1 MAKLTEGNALYLYRL
16 LRDELGAGRQTPV
29 ARVEEVL
36 AADGIAPA
44 DVGCSD
50 VAELLGKL
58 DAFVRLTTFKKGRL
72 YATIVANEPMDR
84 ALEKAGD
91 ADPAE
96 KGAKNGKP
104 WKRKRGP
111 KQVRP
116 TKPRHVEPK
125 AQKPAE
131 PKPSPA
137 EKDAEVETLATESTE
152 SVETPIAVE
161 STATETI
168 STESPAAVSAAT
180 PTQQAG
186 TVDDSTTDADGAAAT
201 PEPEAAES
209 TAVATAP
216 AATDEP
222 DEPTAAAEPVAAAEP
237 DPEPAKPSITL
248 NITYDPYEGAED
260 GLLDPAP
267 ENDTP
272 GSELEPKVE
281 APSADT
287 TPTEPAQATA
297 ATQDAPDTATG
308 AASAASPVA
317 AANRVPAGSP
327 VAAAPHTDAEP
338 AAPAELAEA
347 AEPRPQAI
355 PVRLQSDLPQNFSAE
370 VHCKDE
376 LLNMLYRILPLDEDV
391 MALLDEDWRVA
402 RSTGSLSGTRSK
414 VSFPLRYLRE
424 DGSTPVE
431 VTLRRTTKPTAGKR
445 WNLAYVDGDDGTG
458 SLHEAAG
465 LEGLPKADE
474 GAWSDLSGRRNG
486 AATKSPAR
494 ELAQFAVIGSWD
506 AFLGSLATMCAPER
520 WNLPGEGVGKASR
533 YGVLREYVCVTFA
546 RVMAEGKL
554 AVAADGSLAAFNTGL
569 LTPFYQDVIACFEP
583 RKGDIAWQ
591 FAGFAT
597 AGSGELGARV
607 AAAFDPLPQTP
618 DYLHDL
624 GDVAPERDRLA
635 ILDTDALL
643 GRQLGRLPLAFLA
656 EGLESNPDASRLV
669 AELGHADATRRG
681 DALAE
686 LARAIKQDPGSYRR
700 LGRDLEDA
708 CELAL
713 RRCRASY
720 RVAAPA
726 WDPATGEMRLLVPM
740 ALLDDARAD
749 CALVLAPQP
758 SGNYRGVAVMS
769 LARAYACARVVSAE
783 QPAWLAADVAL
794 A

>member
-72 YATIVANEPMDR
+72 YATIVANDPMDR

-111 KQVRP
+111 KSVRP
-116 TKPRHVEPK
+116 TKPRHIEPK
-125 AQKPAE
+125 AQKPAKAE
-131 PKPSPA
+131 PSPT
-137 EKDAEVETLATESTE
+137 EKNAEVEAETTE
-152 SVETPIAVE
+152 SVEAPIASEATAAETTAVE
-161 STATETI
+161 SLAAESTTI
-168 STESPAAVSAAT
+168 PA
-180 PTQQAG
+180 QQAEA
-186 TVDDSTTDADGAAAT
+186 VADSMTAADANTDAVAT
-201 PEPEAAES
+201 PEPEAADS
-209 TAVATAP
+209 ATTVEAPATTEEPDAP
-216 AATDEP
+216 AAT
-222 DEPTAAAEPVAAAEP
+222 AESVAATAPE
-237 DPEPAKPSITL
+237 PEPAKPSITL

-267 ENDTP
+267 ENDMP
-272 GSELEPKVE
+272 GPEPNPRVE
-281 APSADT
+281 APRADA
-287 TPTEPAQATA
+287 TPTMPTHATA
-297 ATQDAPDTATG
+297 ATQGAPG
-308 AASAASPVA
+308 AAAGAATPVA
-317 AANRVPAGSP
+317 AASRVPAGSP
-327 VAAAPHTDAEP
+327 VAAAPHADAEP

-355 PVRLQSDLPQNFSAE
+355 PVRLQSDLPQDFSAE

-520 WNLPGEGVGKASR
+520 WNLPDEGVGKPSR

-546 RVMAEGKL
+546 RVMAEDKL

-607 AAAFDPLPQTP
+607 AAAFDPLPQVP
-618 DYLHDL
+618 DYLRGL
-624 GDVAPERDRLA
+624 GDVAPERNRLA

-656 EGLESNPDASRLV
+656 EGLESNPNASRLV
-669 AELGHADATRRG
+669 AELGRADATRRG
-681 DALAE
+681 EALTE

-769 LARAYACARVVSAE
+769 LARAYVCARVVSAE

>member
-131 PKPSPA
+131 PEPSPA
-137 EKDAEVETLATESTE
+137 EKDAEAETPATEST
-152 SVETPIAVE
+152 ETPIAVE

-168 STESPAAVSAAT
+168 AAES
-180 PTQQAG
+180 
-186 TVDDSTTDADGAAAT
+186 AAAT

-222 DEPTAAAEPVAAAEP
+222 DKPVAAAEP
-237 DPEPAKPSITL
+237 EPEPAKPSITL

-260 GLLDPAP
+260 GLLDPVP
-267 ENDTP
+267 ESDMP
-272 GSELEPKVE
+272 GPEPKVE
-281 APSADT
+281 TPSADT

-297 ATQDAPDTATG
+297 ATQSASDTATG
-308 AASAASPVA
+308 AASAAGPA
-317 AANRVPAGSP
+317 AAASRVPAGSP
-327 VAAAPHTDAEP
+327 VAAAPHADAEP

-391 MALLDEDWRVA
+391 MTLLDEDWRVA

-486 AATKSPAR
+486 ATTKSPAR

-607 AAAFDPLPQTP
+607 TAAFDPLPQTP
-618 DYLHDL
+618 DYLRQL
-624 GDVAPERDRLA
+624 GDVAPECDRLA

-669 AELGHADATRRG
+669 AELGRADATRRG
-681 DALAE
+681 EALTE

>member
-1 MAKLTEGNALYLYRL
+1 MAKLTEGNAPYLYRL

-50 VAELLGKL
+50 VAELLGRL

-72 YATIVANEPMDR
+72 YATVVANEPMDR

-168 STESPAAVSAAT
+168 AAES
-180 PTQQAG
+180 
-186 TVDDSTTDADGAAAT
+186 AAAT

-222 DEPTAAAEPVAAAEP
+222 DEPTAAAEPVATTEPVAAAAPE
-237 DPEPAKPSITL
+237 PEPAKPSITL

-287 TPTEPAQATA
+287 TPTEPARATA
-297 ATQDAPDTATG
+297 ATQGAPDTATG

-327 VAAAPHTDAEP
+327 VAAAPHADAEP

-465 LEGLPKADE
+465 LEGLPMADE

-618 DYLHDL
+618 DYLREL

-669 AELGHADATRRG
+669 AELGRADATRRG

>member
-96 KGAKNGKP
+96 KGAKDGKP

-125 AQKPAE
+125 VQKPAE
-131 PKPSPA
+131 PEPSPA
-137 EKDAEVETLATESTE
+137 EKDAEAETLATESTE

-168 STESPAAVSAAT
+168 AAES
-180 PTQQAG
+180 
-186 TVDDSTTDADGAAAT
+186 AAAT

-237 DPEPAKPSITL
+237 EPEPAKPSITL

-260 GLLDPAP
+260 GLLDPVP
-267 ENDTP
+267 ESDMP
-272 GSELEPKVE
+272 RPESKVE
-281 APSADT
+281 APNAGT

-297 ATQDAPDTATG
+297 TQGASDTATG

-317 AANRVPAGSP
+317 AASRVPAGSP
-327 VAAAPHTDAEP
+327 VAAALHADAEP

-355 PVRLQSDLPQNFSAE
+355 PVRLQSDLPQDFSAE

-607 AAAFDPLPQTP
+607 TAAFDPLPQTP

-669 AELGHADATRRG
+669 AELGRADVTRRG
-681 DALAE
+681 EALTE

>member
-131 PKPSPA
+131 PEPSPA
-137 EKDAEVETLATESTE
+137 EKDAEVESLATEST
-152 SVETPIAVE
+152 ETPIAVE

-168 STESPAAVSAAT
+168 AVESPTAVSAAT

-186 TVDDSTTDADGAAAT
+186 TVDDSTADA
-201 PEPEAAES
+201 
-209 TAVATAP
+209 
-216 AATDEP
+216 DEP
-222 DEPTAAAEPVAAAEP
+222 DKPVAAAEP
-237 DPEPAKPSITL
+237 EPEPAKPSITL

-260 GLLDPAP
+260 GLLDPVP
-267 ENDTP
+267 ENDMP
-272 GSELEPKVE
+272 GPEPKVE

-287 TPTEPAQATA
+287 TPTKPAQAA
-297 ATQDAPDTATG
+297 ATQDASDTATG
-308 AASAASPVA
+308 VASAAGPVTA
-317 AANRVPAGSP
+317 ASRVPAGSP
-327 VAAAPHTDAEP
+327 VAAAPHADAEP

-546 RVMAEGKL
+546 RVMTEGKL

-607 AAAFDPLPQTP
+607 TAAFDPLPQTP
-618 DYLHDL
+618 DYLHEL

-669 AELGHADATRRG
+669 AEFGRADATRRG
-681 DALAE
+681 EALTE

-720 RVAAPA
+720 RVAVPA

>member
-1 MAKLTEGNALYLYRL
+1 MAKLTKGNALYLYRL

-36 AADGIAPA
+36 AANGIAPA

-137 EKDAEVETLATESTE
+137 EKDAEAETLATESTE
-152 SVETPIAVE
+152 TPIAVE
-161 STATETI
+161 PTATETI
-168 STESPAAVSAAT
+168 AAAT

-201 PEPEAAES
+201 TEPEAAES

-222 DEPTAAAEPVAAAEP
+222 DVPTAATEPVAAPAPE
-237 DPEPAKPSITL
+237 PEPAKPSITL

-260 GLLDPAP
+260 GLLDPVP
-267 ENDTP
+267 ESDMP
-272 GSELEPKVE
+272 GSEPKVE

-287 TPTEPAQATA
+287 TPTEPAQAA
-297 ATQDAPDTATG
+297 ATQGASDTATG

-317 AANRVPAGSP
+317 AA
-327 VAAAPHTDAEP
+327 PHADAEP

-506 AFLGSLATMCAPER
+506 TFLGSLATMCAPER

-607 AAAFDPLPQTP
+607 AAAFDPLPQAP

-669 AELGHADATRRG
+669 AELGRTDATRRG
-681 DALAE
+681 EALTE

>member
-152 SVETPIAVE
+152 TPIAVE

-168 STESPAAVSAAT
+168 AAES
-180 PTQQAG
+180 
-186 TVDDSTTDADGAAAT
+186 AAAT

-222 DEPTAAAEPVAAAEP
+222 DESTAAAEPVAAAEP
-237 DPEPAKPSITL
+237 EPEPAKPSITL

-260 GLLDPAP
+260 GLLDPVP
-267 ENDTP
+267 ESDMP
-272 GSELEPKVE
+272 GPDPKVE
-281 APSADT
+281 ASSADT
-287 TPTEPAQATA
+287 TPTEPAQAA
-297 ATQDAPDTATG
+297 ATQGASDTATG

-317 AANRVPAGSP
+317 AASRVPAGSP
-327 VAAAPHTDAEP
+327 VAAAPHADAEP
-338 AAPAELAEA
+338 AAPAELAET

-355 PVRLQSDLPQNFSAE
+355 PVRLQSDLPQDFSAE

-391 MALLDEDWRVA
+391 MTLLDEDWRVA

-533 YGVLREYVCVTFA
+533 YGVLCEYVCVTFA

-583 RKGDIAWQ
+583 RKGDIVWQ

-607 AAAFDPLPQTP
+607 TAAFDPLPQTP

-669 AELGHADATRRG
+669 AELGRADATRRG
-681 DALAE
+681 EALTE

-720 RVAAPA
+720 RVAVPV

>member
-1 MAKLTEGNALYLYRL
+1 MAKLTEGNAPYLYRL

-50 VAELLGKL
+50 VAELLGRL

-72 YATIVANEPMDR
+72 YATVVANEPMDR

-137 EKDAEVETLATESTE
+137 EKDPEVETLATESTE

-168 STESPAAVSAAT
+168 AAES
-180 PTQQAG
+180 
-186 TVDDSTTDADGAAAT
+186 AAAT

-222 DEPTAAAEPVAAAEP
+222 DEPTAAAEPVATTEPVAAAAPE
-237 DPEPAKPSITL
+237 PEPAKPSITL

-287 TPTEPAQATA
+287 TPTEPARATA
-297 ATQDAPDTATG
+297 ATQGAPDTATG

-327 VAAAPHTDAEP
+327 VAAAPHADAEP

-465 LEGLPKADE
+465 LEGLPMADE

-618 DYLHDL
+618 DYLREL

-669 AELGHADATRRG
+669 AELGRADATRRG

>member
-131 PKPSPA
+131 PEPSPA

-152 SVETPIAVE
+152 TPIAVE

-168 STESPAAVSAAT
+168 AAES
-180 PTQQAG
+180 
-186 TVDDSTTDADGAAAT
+186 AAAT

-222 DEPTAAAEPVAAAEP
+222 DKPVAAAEP
-237 DPEPAKPSITL
+237 EPEPAKPSITL
-248 NITYDPYEGAED
+248 NITYDPYEGSED
-260 GLLDPAP
+260 GLLDPVTESDMPRP
-267 ENDTP
+267 EPN
-272 GSELEPKVE
+272 VE

-287 TPTEPAQATA
+287 TPTEPAQAA
-297 ATQDAPDTATG
+297 ATQGASDTATG
-308 AASAASPVA
+308 TASAASPVA
-317 AANRVPAGSP
+317 AASRVPAGSP
-327 VAAAPHTDAEP
+327 VAAAPHADAEP

-355 PVRLQSDLPQNFSAE
+355 PVRLQSDLPQDFSAE

-376 LLNMLYRILPLDEDV
+376 LLNMLYRILPLDEDI
-391 MALLDEDWRVA
+391 MTLLDEDWRVA

-486 AATKSPAR
+486 ATTKSPAR

-607 AAAFDPLPQTP
+607 TAAFDPLPQTP
-618 DYLHDL
+618 DYLRQL

-669 AELGHADATRRG
+669 AELGRADATRRG
-681 DALAE
+681 EALTE